1 MTAYYEHFGLS
12 GPPFR
17 FDASPNTIFTG
28 DRAHR
33 EALAALEWGLRHEP
47 SGFTLLVGEPG
58 TGKTTLAC
66 SILLRNY
73 QQVRSAYVA
82 NPRVGF
88 DGALR
93 EILRQLGIA
102 RPAGYR
108 AAAIEALNTLLRTL
122 SPGERVV
129 AVFDEAQGLSDGDLE
144 ELRLLSSCGRV
155 DERQLHFVLLGVPE
169 LLGRL
174 KQPGMRQLSD
184 RIGARSIL
192 RPLDRQDSLAYVAHR
207 LRILGGDPAQIFPR
221 RTLACLVDHSGGIP
235 RRINV
240 LCHNAMLMAFA
251 SGARRVGMDQ
261 AQAAIGE
268 YLALAKATPTAELR
282 GPSRGERPWLM
293 RLGRPATVF
302 AMLWVTAMGA
312 VYCWSFREA
321 TARWITA
328 QVNFV
333 IQEFDQQAKAG
344 ETDRLDKAGPQLA
357 HRDSH
362 RFKTPSARHRRSSP

>member
-17 FDASPNTIFTG
+17 FDASPDTIFAG
-28 DRAHR
+28 RSHR

-66 SILLRNY
+66 SMLLRNY

-93 EILRQLGIA
+93 ELLRQFGIA

-108 AAAIEALNTLLRTL
+108 AAAIEALNTLLWTL
-122 SPGERVV
+122 SPDERVV
-129 AVFDEAQGLSDGDLE
+129 AVFDEAQSLSDDDLE

-155 DERQLHFVLLGVPE
+155 DDRQLHFVLLGVPE
-169 LLGRL
+169 LLERL
-174 KQPGMRQLSD
+174 TQPRMRQLSD
-184 RIGARSIL
+184 RIGARAVL
-192 RPLDRQDSLAYVAHR
+192 QPLDRQDSLAYVAHR
-207 LRILGGDPAQIFPR
+207 LRGLGGDPARIFPR

-251 SGARRVGMDQ
+251 SGVTRVGMTQ

-268 YLALAKATPTAELR
+268 YLGPLASTTTARPRGSVPGPRPSMRRLR
-282 GPSRGERPWLM
+282 
-293 RLGRPATVF
+293 RPATIF
-302 AMLWVTAMGA
+302 AMLWVSAMGA
-312 VYCWSFREA
+312 VYCWNFRDA
-321 TARWITA
+321 TTRWLTA
-328 QVNFV
+328 QANFV
-333 IQEFDQQAKAG
+333 VQEID
-344 ETDRLDKAGPQLA
+344 QLA
-357 HRDSH
+357 NPGPRPANRNLDRFQTSSH
-362 RFKTPSARHRRSSP
+362 EPTGQE